1 MSGRVPWRPH
11 VVALAGYACAALAL
25 AWPLPMH
32 LATHL
37 TGSPAG
43 DTGVYVWNQWVF
55 HHELLDNRSL
65 PYFTN
70 SIFAFTGRANL
81 SLHNYTTFQNLLAL
95 PLIGAIGS
103 VATFNVVYLLMSLIT
118 AYATFLLAR
127 HVTGRDAESWIA
139 GLLFAWSPM
148 LVTRG
153 SGHFS
158 LVAAAPLAIF
168 ILLLRRAAARERL
181 RDACALGA
189 TVWWAAS
196 SDLYFA
202 VYCVI
207 IAAVFFLVRLVT
219 VERRTHEHTR
229 RAVPWTLDVLLLSV
243 LGLVIA
249 MAISGGWEFS
259 VFGRVARMRTLY
271 TPMLVFTG
279 LAIIRAAWS
288 FRTTVAPV
296 SRGDVWRLVRVGSI
310 ACIVTIV
317 LLSPVLYAVSVR
329 LADGRWDTSQVF
341 WRSSPRGIDAAA
353 FVLPNPNHPFAPSAI
368 HDWLTP
374 RPDAYF
380 ENVASLTFVALAV
393 IAIAWRSGWRPQRFW
408 TAMAL
413 CFGVLALGPF
423 VHIAGINTYVP
434 GPWAFLRYVPVVGLA
449 RTPGRFAIVAM
460 LAVAILFAAAL
471 AWLGERWP
479 NRRRVLLVSVAALLV
494 FELLPVPRTLF
505 SAEIPAIYRHVA
517 AADGDVRL
525 LELPFGM
532 RDGTSSYGNFTAL
545 SQYYQTM
552 HGKPLAGGY
561 LSRISKRRVSDAR
574 GIEMVAALMT
584 LSEGKPIDATAEARL
599 IQEGP
604 AFARQTRVGFVMI
617 DRTRAPAA
625 LCDFAMRA
633 LRLQLVDVEGPLE
646 LYRPGRVD

>member
-11 VVALAGYACAALAL
+11 VHALAGYACVALAF
-25 AWPLPMH
+25 AWPLPLH

-95 PLIGAIGS
+95 PLITVLGT
-103 VATFNVVYLLMSLIT
+103 VATFNVIYLLMTLLT

-127 HVTGRDAESWIA
+127 HVTRRDAESWIA
-139 GLLFAWSPM
+139 GLLFAWSPV

-153 SGHFS
+153 GGHFS
-158 LVAAAPLAIF
+158 LVAAAPLAVF
-168 ILLLRRAAARERL
+168 ILLLTRAAARERL

-196 SDLYFA
+196 TDVYFA

-207 IAAVFFLVRLVT
+207 IAAVFFLVRLVS
-219 VERRTHEHTR
+219 VERRPHETAR
-229 RAVPWTLDVLLLSV
+229 RAVPWTLDVLLLSM

-249 MAISGGWEFS
+249 MAISGGWQFS
-259 VFGRVARMRTLY
+259 VFGRVASMRTLY

-279 LAIIRAAWS
+279 LAIVRAAWS
-288 FRTTVAPV
+288 FRTAVVPV
-296 SRGDVWRLVRVGSI
+296 SRQDIWRLVRAGSV
-310 ACIVTIV
+310 ACVVATV
-317 LLSPVLYAVSVR
+317 LLAPVLYAVGIR
-329 LADGRWDTSQVF
+329 IADGRWESSRVF
-341 WRSSPRGIDAAA
+341 WRSSPRGIDALAL
-353 FVLPNPNHPFAPSAI
+353 VLPNPNHPLAPAAI
-368 HDWLTP
+368 REWLTP

-380 ENVASLTFVALAV
+380 ENVASLTFVALV
-393 IAIAWRSGWRPQRFW
+393 TMVMAWRAGWRPPRFW
-408 TAMAL
+408 TGML
-413 CFGVLALGPF
+413 VFFGALALGPF
-423 VHIAGINTYVP
+423 VHVAGLNTYVP
-434 GPWAFLRYVPVVGLA
+434 GPWALLRYVPVIGLA
-449 RTPGRFAIVAM
+449 RTPGRFSIVVM
-460 LAVAILFAAAL
+460 LAVSILFAAAL
-471 AWLGERWP
+471 AWLGQRWP
-479 NRRRVLLVSVAALLV
+479 QRRRLIVGSVAVLVV
-494 FELLPVPRTLF
+494 FELLPAPRTLY
-505 SAEIPAIYRHVA
+505 SAEVPRIYRHVA

-552 HGKPLAGGY
+552 HQKPLAGGY
-561 LSRISKRRVSDAR
+561 LSRISRRRVQDAR
-574 GIEMVAALMT
+574 GIRMVAALMT
-584 LSEGKPIDATAEARL
+584 LSEGTPIDATAEARL
-599 IQEGP
+599 IEEGP
-604 AFARQTRVGFVMI
+604 AFARSTRLGFLLI
-617 DRTRAPAA
+617 DRERSPAP
-625 LCDFAMRA
+625 LRDFAMRA
-633 LRLQLVDVEGPLE
+633 FRLQLIDVEGRLE
-646 LYRPGRVD
+646 LYRPGGAE

>member
-1 MSGRVPWRPH
+1 
-11 VVALAGYACAALAL
+11 VALAF
-25 AWPLPMH
+25 AWPLPLH

-55 HHELLDNRSL
+55 HHELLDNRRL
-65 PYFTN
+65 PYFTD

-95 PLIGAIGS
+95 PLIGLLGT
-103 VATFNVVYLLMSLIT
+103 VATFNVIYLLMTLLT

-139 GLLFAWSPM
+139 GLLFGWSPA

-153 SGHFS
+153 AGHFS
-158 LVAAAPLAIF
+158 LVAAAPLAVF
-168 ILLLRRAAARERL
+168 ILLLTRAAARERL
-181 RDACALGA
+181 RDAVALGA

-196 SDLYFA
+196 SDVYFA

-207 IAAVFFLVRLVT
+207 IAAFFFLVRLVS
-219 VERRTHEHTR
+219 VERRPHDAAR

-243 LGLVIA
+243 LGLVVA

-279 LAIIRAAWS
+279 LAIVRAAWS
-288 FRTTVAPV
+288 FRTAVAPV
-296 SRGDVWRLVRVGSI
+296 SRGDVWRLVRAGSI
-310 ACIVTIV
+310 ACIVATI
-317 LLSPVLYAVSVR
+317 LLSPVLYAVGVR
-329 LADGRWDTSQVF
+329 VADGRWDSSQVF
-341 WRSSPRGIDAAA
+341 WRSSPSGIDALAL
-353 FVLPNPNHPFAPSAI
+353 VLPNPNHPLAPSAI
-368 HDWLTP
+368 RDWLTP

-380 ENVASLTFVALAV
+380 ENVASVTFVALATLV
-393 IAIAWRSGWRPQRFW
+393 VAWRLGWRPPRFW
-408 TAMAL
+408 TGMVL
-413 CFGVLALGPF
+413 FFGALALGPF
-423 VHIAGINTYVP
+423 VHVGGINTYVP
-434 GPWAFLRYVPVVGLA
+434 GPWALLRYVPVIGLA
-449 RTPGRFAIVAM
+449 RTPGRFSIVVM

-479 NRRRVLLVSVAALLV
+479 RRRRLLLGSVAAVAV
-494 FELLPVPRTLF
+494 FELLPVPRTLY
-505 SAEIPAIYRHVA
+505 SAEIPRIYRHVA

-552 HGKPLAGGY
+552 HQKPLAGGY
-561 LSRISKRRVSDAR
+561 LSRISKQRVEDAH
-574 GIEMVAALMT
+574 GIKMVSALMT
-584 LSEGKPIDATAEARL
+584 LSEGRPIDATAEARL
-599 IQEGP
+599 IDDGP
-604 AFARQTRVGFVMI
+604 AFARRTRLGFVLI
-617 DRTRAPAA
+617 DRDRSPAA
-625 LCDFAMRA
+625 LRDFAISA
-633 LRLQLVDVEGPLE
+633 LRLRLVDVEGQLE
-646 LYRPGRVD
+646 LYRPGVAE